1 MSSLVE
7 IRNIEEIYIHYFA
20 DKVRVTD
27 AKGVEQGECKPMV
40 FSLTQIESENFC
52 QDFVSEKCDRLKGMQ
67 DFCQNEKTRDH
78 SNSSGSI
85 SRNEVDLMGKPI
97 YNSRIPSHGLFKD
110 ADGSGGGKRCE
121 QTHVTDVLDIESMK
135 GNKLKKTEGEK
146 EKVKKKERVTEEKV
160 REKGKFGSEELG
172 LNSESFFDPVPK
184 RRKDATT
191 QVEKRSMRRLLGK
204 KPNSHLT

>member
-78 SNSSGSI
+78 SNSSGSL
-85 SRNEVDLMGKPI
+85 SRNEMDLMGKPI
-97 YNSRIPSHGLFKD
+97 YNSRVSSHGVFKD
-110 ADGSGGGKRCE
+110 ADGRCQKME
-121 QTHVTDVLDIESMK
+121 D
-135 GNKLKKTEGEK
+135 GY
-146 EKVKKKERVTEEKV
+146 
-160 REKGKFGSEELG
+160 
-172 LNSESFFDPVPK
+172 
-184 RRKDATT
+184 
-191 QVEKRSMRRLLGK
+191 
-204 KPNSHLT
+204 